1 MLLAVLQ
8 ILLEVT
14 VKVQSLSGPFW
25 FEVIAEAPP
34 KGVFD
39 CFQRTQ
45 VLLKFT
51 CRPSLSIVTLLAHR
65 SLMIAIF
72 SGAIAIVPS

>member
-14 VKVQSLSGPFW
+14 VKVQSLSRPFW
-25 FEVIAEAPP
+25 LEVIAEAPP

-45 VLLKFT
+45 VLLKFAW
-51 CRPSLSIVTLLAHR
+51 PSLSIVTLLAHR
-65 SLMIAIF
+65 SLMIATF
-72 SGAIAIVPS
+72 TGSIAIVPS